1 MLGERSAS
9 ATTAAVSASPARCD
23 DTTSPALVSSC
34 ANASVPTPARIRVRH
49 RRQAAGGRRADAGES
64 VPSASG
70 PRVGRVLTDGED
82 TVRTGRRQAAA
93 EGRKRTGVGD
103 READRIRSG
112 RPRPCRGCPRELLRV
127 CDVVLPRCDRGATN
141 PVSQLARL
149 LDCLALSQ
157 LDVEGRGPAEAILA
171 AVLASSRRA
180 AEMNIRPPC
189 KHASAHSLSE

>member
-1 MLGERSAS
+1 MTPRRPRSYPLA
-9 ATTAAVSASPARCD
+9 
-23 DTTSPALVSSC
+23 
-34 ANASVPTPARIRVRH
+34 PTPRCQRLRAYASGTGG
-49 RRQAAGGRRADAGES
+49 RRQARGRRES

-103 READRIRSG
+103 READRIRAG
-112 RPRPCRGCPRELLRV
+112 CPRPCRGCPRELLRV

-157 LDVEGRGPAEAILA
+157 LDVEGRCAAKAILA